1 MKNIEGKLLKDI
13 YNFTFKKK
21 DSDSESIGLGQAFQD
36 ILNLKKPSGT
46 DQTQQV
52 IFNNYQEFISEL
64 ENRKKEID
72 IIFFQDPL
80 SFLNL
85 NEFVNF
91 IKENI
96 SIVKSTG
103 AIIVLSNAFEDE
115 IIDDDSFIPIRS
127 VRKELVEFDIIVKRK
142 RASEKQWMIKFI
154 KKRISKTKNE
164 NLKFSIPLEFF
175 NQTFNKH
182 YPEYFVKIPNSF
194 TQYLNLKTTLLLFP
208 RPGAETWVKHL
219 NLNNPDI
226 ILFNKANFQIKVNL
240 IEDNLALNNL
250 KRRYDLIILSPD
262 FLLILNQ
269 NKIIKR
275 LFSRIKEL
283 LKKNGL
289 FIFNLNKLPKY
300 NNIKKTMTIGKTLTV
315 FEKYI
320 DRNRKIAYKFINIID
335 EDGKKSQVQKEA
347 FYTYELIQSILEN
360 RNYEVLKEEEDPN
373 NFWFVVK

>member
-1 MKNIEGKLLKDI
+1 MKNIEDKLLKDI
-13 YNFTFKKK
+13 YSFTFKKNG
-21 DSDSESIGLGQAFQD
+21 SDSESVGLGQVFQD
-36 ILNLKKPSGT
+36 ILNLNKPSGS
-46 DQTQQV
+46 DQTHQV
-52 IFNNYQEFISEL
+52 IFNNYHEFISEL

-72 IIFFQDPL
+72 IIFFQNPL

-115 IIDDDSFIPIRS
+115 IIDDDSFIPIRL

-142 RASEKQWMIKFI
+142 RASGKQWMIKFI

-175 NQTFNKH
+175 NHTFNKH

-208 RPGAETWVKHL
+208 RPGNENWIKQL

-226 ILFNKANFQIKVNL
+226 VLFNKTNFKITENL
-240 IEDNLALNNL
+240 IEDNLELNNL
-250 KRRYDLIILSPD
+250 KKKYDLIILSPD

-275 LFSRIKEL
+275 LFSRIQEL
-283 LKKNGL
+283 LKKNGV
-289 FIFNLNKLPKY
+289 FIFNLNKLPEY
-300 NNIKKTMTIGKTLTV
+300 YNIKKTMVLGSTLTV
-315 FEKYI
+315 VEKYI
-320 DRNRKIAYKFINIID
+320 NHDRKIGYNFINVID
-335 EDGKKSQVQKEA
+335 EGGKKSQVQKEA
-347 FYTYELIQSILEN
+347 FYTHELLKSILEN
-360 RNYEVLKEEEDPN
+360 RNYKVVVEEEDSN